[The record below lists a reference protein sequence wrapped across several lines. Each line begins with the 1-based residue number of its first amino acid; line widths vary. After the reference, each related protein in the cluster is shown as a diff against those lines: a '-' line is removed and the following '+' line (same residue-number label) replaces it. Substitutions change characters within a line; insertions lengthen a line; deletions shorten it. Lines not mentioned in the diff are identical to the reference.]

1 MSTEKHTCEK
11 QIYPGSGWGRG
22 HSCGR
27 TATLE
32 HNGGWYCKTHHPP
45 TVKAKFEAR
54 CKTASAEWESKAAAE
69 REMRADHARMEALAD
84 HKDGHIWQCNLAYLV
99 ERFPLETD
107 LRSAIDSAIDQ
118 WMKER
123 TATK

>member
-45 TVKAKFEAR
+45 TVNAKFESRYKENNAKITKR
-54 CKTASAEWESKAAAE
+54 IEGENQ
-69 REMRADHARMEALAD
+69 MRADHARMEALA
-84 HKDGHIWQCNLAYLV
+84 KGEWYRSLCEVAELV
-99 ERFPLETD
+99 AHAGG
-107 LRSAIDSAIDQ
+107 LRAAIDQ
-118 WMKER
+118 WMKKR
-123 TATK
+123 TA